1 MLDRKII
8 PTIEEAVHF
17 DLQLKN
23 CDRFALDNKVPVY
36 AMNAGAQDVVMVEWV
51 FDAGNW
57 YDKQPMVAAT
67 TNFLIKN
74 GK

>member
-23 CDRFALDNKVPVY
+23 CDRFALD
-36 AMNAGAQDVVMVEWV
+36 
-51 FDAGNW
+51 
-57 YDKQPMVAAT
+57 
-67 TNFLIKN
+67 
-74 GK
+74 

>member
-1 MLDRKII
+1 MLDRKVT

-23 CDRFALDNKVPVY
+23 CDRFTLDNKVPVY

-51 FDAGNW
+51 FDAGSYHQFFNQ
-57 YDKQPMVAAT
+57 KRH
-67 TNFLIKN
+67 NHKN
-74 GK
+74 GLSNQ